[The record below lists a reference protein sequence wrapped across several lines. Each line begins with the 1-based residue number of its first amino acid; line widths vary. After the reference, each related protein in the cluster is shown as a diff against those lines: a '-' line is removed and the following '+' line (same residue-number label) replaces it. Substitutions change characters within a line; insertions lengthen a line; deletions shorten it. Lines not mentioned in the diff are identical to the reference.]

1 MGQLSLILATHID
14 STTTATVRSLA
25 SLCKAHRE
33 TLVAA
38 LKDVPVVSADDPLAR
53 IRAQRRARMNQP

>member
-1 MGQLSLILATHID
+1 MGQLALVLALHID

-25 SLCKAHRE
+25 PLRKAHRA
-33 TLVAA
+33 TLLAA

-53 IRAQRRARMNQP
+53 IRARRLGKRQP